1 MAQPIGRWGNQLLEA
16 MPQPI
21 IQLLQESLSHV
32 TLSQGFVCIDAGDAI
47 EQVYFPTSGLISLV
61 IPSRE
66 GESAE
71 AGLVGLEGAVGLQIT
86 FGRRL
91 LFARAIV
98 QIAGGFYKI
107 PAEPLRRAVETSEEA
122 KALVYRYIETRLAEA
137 HQLGACNAS
146 HHSAMRLARW
156 LLQAADRTGSNRLAL
171 TQELLGD
178 MLGLRRTT
186 ITLLAEHLKDRG
198 TIRYSRGK
206 ISILDRDA
214 LQGCACDCYSVIR
227 ELYSRFDADLH
238 PQNVSRVGD
247 ERQALDM
254 R

>member
-1 MAQPIGRWGNQLLEA
+1 MQAKRASLSFYSRQRWLGCPPRVQPLLHLEA

-21 IQLLQESLSHV
+21 IQLLKESLSHV
-32 TLSQGFVCIDAGDAI
+32 TLSQGLVCIDAGDAI

-61 IPSRE
+61 IPSGE
-66 GESAE
+66 GELVE
-71 AGLVGLEGAVGLQIT
+71 VGLVGREGAVGLQIT

-98 QIAGGFYKI
+98 QMTGAFYKI

-137 HQLGACNAS
+137 HQLGACNAI
-146 HHSAMRLARW
+146 HDGAKRLAGW
-156 LLQAADRTGSNRLAL
+156 LLRSADRTGSNQLSL
-171 TQELLGD
+171 TQEFLGE

-186 ITLLAEHLKDRG
+186 VTLLAQHLQDRG
-198 TIRYSRGK
+198 IIKYSRGK

-214 LQGCACDCYSVIR
+214 LQGCACDCYRVIR
-227 ELYSRFDADLH
+227 GL
-238 PQNVSRVGD
+238 PQYV
-247 ERQALDM
+247 A
-254 R
+254 